1 MASEWKSFTIQ
12 VPGKD
17 FLEPVR
23 NALET
28 LLVYLE
34 ILKAILETI
43 KAFLTDFGNPIRAL
57 VEALIKLIEELFLAL
72 KQSGF
77 FMYIDVPDPIRGSSN
92 FDLVR
97 GGFPAFKERFN
108 GSLYDSKDF
117 NRPQPRPGSN
127 KGGFV
132 ILMVDA
138 TSVYQLLAKLL
149 RLLKFF
155 GKGFEAPRYLAPENF
170 RVIPV
175 GASGDPILAAANVFT
190 DGPIEAIQLQWT
202 LPTTQEASD
211 PGFGDVLQKVWSE
224 FSPPN
229 FLIERSSSNPMA
241 EKIDISDLNS
251 AGSRGI
257 VEFDRPTNFEVN
269 GQKTTRRE
277 VLRDDHGEVVVKFES
292 VRVIPAA
299 TAVLGFLGRYR
310 FIDTDV
316 EVNTDYYY
324 RVRAFSGELDVG
336 TTPFIPGGYAINYPD
351 TLDQL
356 NKERAG
362 SNTTTPTMKWPSK
375 DADDVIMGQPTSVVK
390 GRLPTPVGDFDAV
403 EVLNRLFQTAFS
415 LDFHLEVPAG
425 STFDSNGVPTGL
437 TTVTAIGKG
446 SLTNQTG
453 ILAAF
458 ESLPLLGPL
467 ADAETLNE
475 SWQTDPVTG
484 LKPEMPWTTFN
495 VRRQSARLADAVVT
509 AMLDLDSSVVLG
521 LRDLMRGPLPRGPIN
536 VPYLEDKTDL
546 EDVVFQFTEITTVE
560 DSPLGDIIPTIS
572 ATLPS
577 VNSYVFGYT
586 NQSLRL
592 NILEVI
598 RYIKNFTL
606 GGVPPDWISVVP
618 LRDIIP
624 WAGSFLYDLLDKIQ
638 ALLDAFSGVIEEIKN
653 FIDLLI
659 KKIDTLEEFIKF
671 LIEIL
676 NFIES
681 LQIGAYVLSVPEV
694 SGSVAN
700 WAAEVNNAGGNIPPS
715 GPGGYSAGIAMA
727 YVAPDIAAFKN
738 AFSLIFGS

>member
-17 FLEPVR
+17 LLEPVR
-23 NALET
+23 NVLET

-43 KAFLTDFGNPIRAL
+43 KAFLIDFGNPIRAL

-77 FMYIDVPDPIRGSSN
+77 FMYVDVPDPIKGLAN
-92 FDLVR
+92 FDLSR
-97 GGFPAFKERFN
+97 GGFPAFKQRFN
-108 GSLYDSKDF
+108 GSLYDTKDF

-138 TSVYQLLAKLL
+138 TSVYQLLAGII

-170 RVIPV
+170 RAIPV

-202 LPTTQEASD
+202 LPTTQEAAD
-211 PGFGDVLQKVWSE
+211 PGFSDVFQKVWNE

-229 FLIERSSSNPMA
+229 FLIEKSSSNPMA
-241 EKIDISDLNS
+241 EKIDISELNS

-257 VEFDRPTNFEVN
+257 VRYDKPTDFEVK
-269 GQKTTRRE
+269 GQKVTRRE

-292 VRVIPAA
+292 VAVIPAA

-316 EVNTDYYY
+316 EVGKEYYY
-324 RVRAFSGELDVG
+324 RVRAFSGELDID
-336 TTPFIPGGYAINYPD
+336 TTPFIPGGYAINYPTTVD
-351 TLDQL
+351 EL
-356 NKERAG
+356 NRGRAG
-362 SNTTTPTMKWPSK
+362 NNTTTPSLKWPSK
-375 DADDVIMGQPTSVVK
+375 DADDVIMGQPTAMVK
-390 GRLPTPVGDFDAV
+390 ARVPPHIDDFDAV
-403 EVLNRLFQTAFS
+403 EVLTRLFQTAFS
-415 LDFHLEVPAG
+415 LDFHLELPEGA
-425 STFDSNGVPTGL
+425 TFDSDGVPTGL
-437 TTVTAIGKG
+437 TPSSAIGKG

-458 ESLPLLGPL
+458 ESYPIIGLL
-467 ADAETLNE
+467 ADVETLNE
-475 SWQTDPVTG
+475 SWAPDEVTG
-484 LKPEMPWTTFN
+484 LKPDMPWTTFN

-509 AMLDLDSSVVLG
+509 TMLDLDSSVILG
-521 LRDLMRGPLPRGPIN
+521 FRDLMRGPLPRGT
-536 VPYLEDKTDL
+536 VDVVYLEDKTTL
-546 EDVVFQFTEITTVE
+546 EEVVLQFTLSEEVQTST
-560 DSPLGDIIPTIS
+560 LGDIIPTIS
-572 ATLPS
+572 ATLES
-577 VNSYVFGYT
+577 VNSYVYGYP

-592 NILEVI
+592 NVLEAV

-653 FIDLLI
+653 FIDVLI
-659 KKIDTLEEFIKF
+659 KKIETLENFIKF

-676 NFIES
+676 DFIES
-681 LQIGAYVLSVPEV
+681 LEIGAYVLSVPEV

-700 WAAEVNNAGGNIPPS
+700 WVEEVDNAGGNIPPS

-727 YVAPDIAAFKN
+727 YVAPDIEAFKN